1 VRNRGSAARSHGT
14 TDVRN
19 AQRHRKRQDGGACL
33 SDDAPDPEIL
43 AAIADARD
51 ALNQTQP
58 ALILE
63 ITAAIHA
70 RGGGRKKFAKV
81 EAAARKAATAVMPT
95 GPDAAETL
103 FTIAELLALARD

>member
-1 VRNRGSAARSHGT
+1 ME
-14 TDVRN
+14 
-19 AQRHRKRQDGGACL
+19 
-33 SDDAPDPEIL
+33 SDEAPDPEIL
-43 AAIADARD
+43 AAIAEALE

-70 RGGGRKKFAKV
+70 RSRGRKKMANV

-95 GPDAAETL
+95 DPDAARTL
-103 FTIAELLALARD
+103 FTIAELIALARN